1 MRFCPYCKNLLIH
14 KVDDKSVT
22 LKRSCTC
29 GYEEDDKEG
38 GLVMETVI
46 QEKTSESY
54 KILLNEFTRQDP
66 TLPHTKEIK
75 CPDDKCPSNNGA
87 DRDVILIKYDKE
99 NLKFIYMCN
108 AKGGDLACGKTWR
121 SRS

>member
-14 KVDDKSVT
+14 TVKDKGLT
-22 LKRSCTC
+22 RSCNC
-29 GYEEDDKEG
+29 GYEEEDKEG
-38 GLVMETVI
+38 GLVVETII
-46 QEKTSESY
+46 QERASESY
-54 KILLNEFTRQDP
+54 KILLNEFTRHDP

-75 CPDDKCPSNNGA
+75 CPNESCPSNRGGGE
-87 DRDVILIKYDKE
+87 RDVILIKYDKE

-108 AKGGDLACGKTWR
+108 KDGCLKTWR